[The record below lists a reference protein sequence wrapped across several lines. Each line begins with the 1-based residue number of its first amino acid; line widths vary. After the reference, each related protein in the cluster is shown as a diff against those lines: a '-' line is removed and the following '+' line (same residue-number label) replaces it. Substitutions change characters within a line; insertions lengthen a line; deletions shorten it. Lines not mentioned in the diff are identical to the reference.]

1 MRYSVNGIVISKNIN
16 DEYASLENDRI
27 DLEEML
33 STYNLV
39 SNIKAIES
47 FGYKATEGLGEDST
61 ISKLKVMAQKIKL
74 KLLEWIRKLKN
85 FIIKVFNNI
94 KSLFIHKQVLKE
106 INDFDAFLDDML
118 ANPEKLQDKES
129 FSTENDNE
137 EINSAL
143 NSFGASTTV
152 YRNDLASS
160 GQYHLDF
167 KERCEKLYKTMDIF
181 INTLNESYPSANAK
195 SLGRSLLTMISNPNI
210 KEAMMMLAKQ
220 YVDGS
225 GGSVYEYMSKLGAA
239 LNIQIDAESL
249 QEQLEKY
256 ANKSF
261 KWKCVLKIL
270 HATWKMYAVIG
281 ASDQNNQT
289 YRNNRSLLEAEL
301 TQAMD
306 SLILILNSCISEV
319 GAIGYSIELF
329 TKGKMGFKTSAEISI
344 GAILSLLKKITTNLK
359 SIVFKNAKDQ
369 QEVMNRC
376 AKLQQDLGNLE
387 TQINAIGDAPSNSK
401 LFDACINT
409 VSACTAGLASVQ
421 STIITKFIGLIKSCK
436 TVLLS

>member
-16 DEYASLENDRI
+16 DEYVSLENDRI
-27 DLEEML
+27 ALEEMM

-61 ISKLKVMAQKIKL
+61 ISKLKVMAQKIKI

-129 FSTENDNE
+129 FSVENDTDYFNR
-137 EINSAL
+137 
-143 NSFGASTTV
+143 FGASTTI

-160 GQYHLDF
+160 GQYHLNF
-167 KERCEKLYKTMDIF
+167 KERCEKLYKTMDDF
-181 INTLNESYPSANAK
+181 ISILNTNTNANAN
-195 SLGRSLLTMISNPNI
+195 SLGRSLLNAFLNPNFKESI
-210 KEAMMMLAKQ
+210 KELVKQ
-220 YVDGS
+220 ATNASGS
-225 GGSVYEYMSKLGAA
+225 LYEFFSKAFSACGA
-239 LNIQIDAESL
+239 QIDAKSL
-249 QEQLEKY
+249 EELLEKN
-256 ANKSF
+256 ADKSF
-261 KWKCVLKIL
+261 KWKCLLKIMN
-270 HATWKMYAVIG
+270 AEWKMCAVIG
-281 ASDQNNQT
+281 AKDLQMHYNN
-289 YRNNRSLLEAEL
+289 NASLFEL
-301 TQAMD
+301 GINQAVD
-306 SLILILNSCISEV
+306 SAVLILTSCISEV
-319 GAIGYSIELF
+319 DAIGYSIELF

-344 GAILSLLKKITTNLK
+344 GAVLSLLKKITTNLK
-359 SIVFKNAKDQ
+359 SVVFKNAKDQ

-376 AKLQQDLGNLE
+376 AKLQKDLGNLE
-387 TQINAIGDAPSNSK
+387 TQINALGDAPSNSK
-401 LFDACINT
+401 LFDACINM